1 LKKLIITLGI
11 FLFSFSVFSQL
22 SAEDKIKDFYGEE
35 WYNREI
41 NENPQWIEILKLYV
55 SNGFKVIS
63 TDHGKYNE
71 LTPINEIILT
81 SKTTQTISIQ
91 QFLEEYESE
100 NFNPLFYQFLPSTE
114 TQVFK
119 LEGVDKIIYIE
130 SFSYLLRTTNE

>member
-1 LKKLIITLGI
+1 M
-11 FLFSFSVFSQL
+11 FLLSFSVFSQL
-22 SAEDKIKDFYGEE
+22 SAEDKIKIFYGEE

-55 SNGFKVIS
+55 SNGFKIIS

-71 LTPINEIILT
+71 LIPINEIILT
-81 SKTTQTISIQ
+81 SKTSQTISIQ
-91 QFLEEYESE
+91 QFLEEYERE
-100 NFNPLFYQFLPSTE
+100 NFNPLFYQFLPTNG

-130 SFSYLLRTTNE
+130 SISYLLRTTSE

>member
-1 LKKLIITLGI
+1 LKKQIITLSI

-22 SAEDKIKDFYGEE
+22 SAEEKIKNFYGEE

-41 NENPQWIEILKLYV
+41 NENPQWVEILKLYV

-63 TDHGKYNE
+63 TDHGKYSE
-71 LTPINEIILT
+71 LIPINEIILT
-81 SKTTQTISIQ
+81 SKTNQTITIQ
-91 QFLEEYESE
+91 QFLEEYERE
-100 NFNPLFYQFLPSTE
+100 NFNPLFYQFLPTNE